1 MDDGGTRSEE
11 EATSGTGDRPRRQP
25 RRFWSLA
32 LGVVM
37 IVGAAVGL
45 TTSGPTPGAVATAA
59 VCGVCAVVA
68 FAAAI
73 MRP

>member
-11 EATSGTGDRPRRQP
+11 EGACGTGDRPHRQRR
-25 RRFWSLA
+25 RVWALA

-59 VCGVCAVVA
+59 VCGACAVVA